1 MNIEHPVFT
10 GSVMEEWIRDEEG
23 NALYWPVDD
32 YFYPGRRETVFLG
45 EKVVKQHHTLTRTSE
60 VRLHFDG
67 GGGGVSGP
75 GHAGSAGHERRDAP
89 THDAFCEGKEIAQ
102 NS

>member
-45 EKVVKQHHTLTRTSE
+45 EKVVKQHHTLTQI
-60 VRLHFDG
+60 LG
-67 GGGGVSGP
+67 GLLKCGFTLTAVEEAYPDPAMLDLP
-75 GHAGSAGHERRDAP
+75 GMKDEMRRPMMLFVKA
-89 THDAFCEGKEIAQ
+89 KK
-102 NS
+102 